1 MEKEFLGLLRYPRK
15 KIHKHEKTKN
25 MKPLRQMQ
33 ALCDEL
39 DSDNLHVVADS
50 LDSLMFRMSQEQ
62 PVMDPHAAM
71 LNAAKMNQL
80 QERLENLGVEQ
91 TNIQNQMQSLKPDD
105 MQQRLALNS
114 RLKQIMDE
122 FAQVQAE
129 MQNLQRV
136 GG

>member
-1 MEKEFLGLLRYPRK
+1 MEKESLDLLRYPRK

-62 PVMDPHAAM
+62 PVMDPGVQNTVDARINEMRNLQIQQESLQQEMQALQGRPEAM
-71 LNAAKMNQL
+71 QQVKALAEQIATINARI
-80 QERLENLGVEQ
+80 QEINAELENL
-91 TNIQNQMQSLKPDD
+91 
-105 MQQRLALNS
+105 QRTA
-114 RLKQIMDE
+114 
-122 FAQVQAE
+122 
-129 MQNLQRV
+129 
-136 GG
+136 G